1 MEFRDL
7 KKQYRVLREEMDQ
20 AVLDAMASG
29 AYIMGPQ
36 VKELEK
42 QLAEYVGVKHCLT
55 CANGTDAL
63 TLALKAWGIGP
74 GDAVFVPDFTFFSS
88 AEVVPLEGASP
99 VFVDVC
105 EDTFNIDVADLER
118 AVQAVLD
125 EGRFRPRV
133 VVAVDLFGLP
143 ADYQAIRAVADKYGL
158 LILEDGAQGFGGSI
172 EMADQVGHDGS
183 IIPGTSHVMAGC
195 DRPSK
200 RACSFGDIATTSFFP
215 AKPVG
220 CYGDGGA
227 VFTDNDEWAALIDS
241 YRVHGKG
248 QFKYDNVRIGMNSRL
263 DTVQAAV
270 LQVKLKAFAEY
281 ELDDINAA
289 AEKYTERLKDIVAT
303 PVIPDGF
310 RSSWAQYT
318 IKLKDAAQRDAL
330 QAALKAEGIPSMVYY
345 PKPMH
350 LQTAFAQTPDQ
361 VGGDARSVIQGNH
374 SVISG
379 DHSVIPGLTGN
390 LCPVATS
397 LCSRVLSLPLHPYIT
412 EEQIDT
418 VCNAIRKALQ

>member
-1 MEFRDL
+1 MQFRDL
-7 KKQYRVLREEMDQ
+7 QKQYQVLKEDMDK
-20 AVLDAMASG
+20 AILDAVASG
-29 AYIMGPQ
+29 AYIMGKP
-36 VKELEK
+36 VKELEA

-88 AEVVPLEGASP
+88 AEVVPLEGATP

-105 EDTFNIDVADLER
+105 EETFNLDADDLER
-118 AVQAVLD
+118 AVKEVLA
-125 EGRFRPRV
+125 EGRLRPRV

-143 ADYQAIRAVADKYGL
+143 ANFPAIRKVADKYGL

-172 EMADQVGHDGS
+172 DG
-183 IIPGTSHVMAGC
+183 
-195 DRPSK
+195 K

-227 VFTDNDEWAALIDS
+227 VFTNNDEWAALIES

-248 QFKYDNVRIGMNSRL
+248 TFKYDNVRIGMNSRL

-270 LQVKLKAFAEY
+270 LQVKLKAFAKY
-281 ELDDINAA
+281 ELDAVNEAA
-289 AEKYTERLKDIVAT
+289 ARYTDLLKGLAT

-318 IKLKDAAQRDAL
+318 LRLRDKEQRDTL
-330 QAALKAEGIPSMVYY
+330 QAALKEQGIPSMVYY

-350 LQTAFAQTPDQ
+350 LQTAFSSNVMPD
-361 VGGDARSVIQGNH
+361 VIGH
-374 SVISG
+374 
-379 DHSVIPGLTGN
+379 T
-390 LCPVATS
+390 CPVATS
-397 LCSRVLSLPLHPYIT
+397 LCDRVLSLPMHPYIT
-412 EEQIDT
+412 GEEIKT
-418 VCNAIRKALQ
+418 VSTAVLNALR